1 METISYASEV
11 ITAIESSKKRFVKMI
26 TQRANEIAKGK
37 NSNPDAIVITKAHI
51 EEATD
56 EILQDK
62 LSESKIYAEEPF
74 AKPTLDVQPISSQH
88 RLSERN
94 QILQNAISQLERFK
108 ETLGT
113 PEAAMHIHLFKRR
126 LEESW
131 RFITFEDRNIGML
144 ISGVED
150 AVRFQKWREYSPY
163 QVDILIS
170 VMHDCLSCEISEDEL
185 NEKLSTFY
193 KHDIDTF
200 PSATEGD
207 YE

>member
-1 METISYASEV
+1 MDGRLEGWGTKRYHP
-11 ITAIESSKKRFVKMI
+11 SS
-26 TQRANEIAKGK
+26 T
-37 NSNPDAIVITKAHI
+37 TKAHVEI
-51 EEATD
+51 ATD

-62 LSESKIYAEEPF
+62 SPILDNHDEVSI
-74 AKPTLDVQPISSQH
+74 AKPTPGVHSISSQY
-88 RLSERN
+88 RLFERN

-113 PEAAMHIHLFKRR
+113 SEAAMHIHLFKKR

-131 RFITFEDRNIGML
+131 SFITSEDKNIGML

-150 AVRFQKWREYSPY
+150 AIRFQKWRGYSPY
-163 QVDILIS
+163 QVDVLIS
-170 VMHDCLSCEISEDEL
+170 VMHDCLSGELSEDEL
-185 NEKLSTFY
+185 NKKLSTFC